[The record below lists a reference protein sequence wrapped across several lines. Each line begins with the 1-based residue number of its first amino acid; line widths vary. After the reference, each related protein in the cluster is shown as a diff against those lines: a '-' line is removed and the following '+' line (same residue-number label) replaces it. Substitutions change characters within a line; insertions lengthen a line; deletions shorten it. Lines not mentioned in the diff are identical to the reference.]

1 MIQFIHVYLNI
12 TILYQGDAMQISNL
26 VSQYN
31 NSVANGE
38 PMTGAKGVEKLVSSL
53 NEMSKGMIFEGTVSS
68 VRGNRLS
75 LPCQMVSRFW
85 QGWQESF
92 HLNRDSLCFFR

>member
-1 MIQFIHVYLNI
+1 
-12 TILYQGDAMQISNL
+12 MQISNL

-53 NEMSKGMIFEGTVSS
+53 NEMSKGMIFEE
-68 VRGNRLS
+68 
-75 LPCQMVSRFW
+75 Q
-85 QGWQESF
+85 
-92 HLNRDSLCFFR
+92 

>member
-38 PMTGAKGVEKLVSSL
+38 PMTGAKGVEKLEMCIRDRSICLAVSPR
-53 NEMSKGMIFEGTVSS
+53 EHQDQ
-68 VRGNRLS
+68 LS
-75 LPCQMVSRFW
+75 HVP
-85 QGWQESF
+85 
-92 HLNRDSLCFFR
+92 

>member
-1 MIQFIHVYLNI
+1 MNNVYGEIPIND
-12 TILYQGDAMQISNL
+12 TIYTCILKHNDISGDAMQISNL

-53 NEMSKGMIFEGTVSS
+53 NEMSKGMIFEE
-68 VRGNRLS
+68 
-75 LPCQMVSRFW
+75 Q
-85 QGWQESF
+85 
-92 HLNRDSLCFFR
+92 

>member
-1 MIQFIHVYLNI
+1 MRGKIPFDPHI
-12 TILYQGDAMQISNL
+12 ILYQGDAMQISNL

-53 NEMSKGMIFEGTVSS
+53 NEI
-68 VRGNRLS
+68 
-75 LPCQMVSRFW
+75 
-85 QGWQESF
+85 SF
-92 HLNRDSLCFFR
+92 KEDTSFSTPFAPEIR

>member
-1 MIQFIHVYLNI
+1 MNSNI
-12 TILYQGDAMQISNL
+12 VTEIPINDTIYTCILKHNDTISRVMLCRYQIL

-53 NEMSKGMIFEGTVSS
+53 NEMSKRGMIFEGISKQC
-68 VRGNRLS
+68 
-75 LPCQMVSRFW
+75 PW
-85 QGWQESF
+85 QSG
-92 HLNRDSLCFFR
+92 

>member
-31 NSVANGE
+31 NSVSQNIILN
-38 PMTGAKGVEKLVSSL
+38 TKSL
-53 NEMSKGMIFEGTVSS
+53 IVHLSAMKILK
-68 VRGNRLS
+68 RLKIDY
-75 LPCQMVSRFW
+75 V
-85 QGWQESF
+85 
-92 HLNRDSLCFFR
+92 

>member
-53 NEMSKGMIFEGTVSS
+53 NEMSKGMI
-68 VRGNRLS
+68 LS

-92 HLNRDSLCFFR
+92 HLNRDSLCFLR

>member
-31 NSVANGE
+31 NSVA
-38 PMTGAKGVEKLVSSL
+38 
-53 NEMSKGMIFEGTVSS
+53 
-68 VRGNRLS
+68 
-75 LPCQMVSRFW
+75 MVSRFW
-85 QGWQESF
+85 QDKLKAKIDQ
-92 HLNRDSLCFFR
+92 R

>member
-12 TILYQGDAMQISNL
+12 TILYQDDAMQISNL

-38 PMTGAKGVEKLVSSL
+38 QILA
-53 NEMSKGMIFEGTVSS
+53 
-68 VRGNRLS
+68 R
-75 LPCQMVSRFW
+75 
-85 QGWQESF
+85 
-92 HLNRDSLCFFR
+92 

>member
-1 MIQFIHVYLNI
+1 MRGKIPFDPHI
-12 TILYQGDAMQISNL
+12 ILYQGDAMQISNL

-53 NEMSKGMIFEGTVSS
+53 NDI
-68 VRGNRLS
+68 
-75 LPCQMVSRFW
+75 
-85 QGWQESF
+85 
-92 HLNRDSLCFFR
+92 

>member
-38 PMTGAKGVEKLVSSL
+38 PMTGAKGWKKSF
-53 NEMSKGMIFEGTVSS
+53 IWQTEGDA
-68 VRGNRLS
+68 VRIN
-75 LPCQMVSRFW
+75 
-85 QGWQESF
+85 
-92 HLNRDSLCFFR
+92 

>member
-38 PMTGAKGVEKLVSSL
+38 PMTEPLAVSVAGRSTKRRMKIPFSGRIPQEKYICISL
-53 NEMSKGMIFEGTVSS
+53 ITNG
-68 VRGNRLS
+68 LS
-75 LPCQMVSRFW
+75 
-85 QGWQESF
+85 
-92 HLNRDSLCFFR
+92 

>member
-12 TILYQGDAMQISNL
+12 TILYQCDAMQISNL

-38 PMTGAKGVEKLVSSL
+38 PILA
-53 NEMSKGMIFEGTVSS
+53 
-68 VRGNRLS
+68 R
-75 LPCQMVSRFW
+75 
-85 QGWQESF
+85 
-92 HLNRDSLCFFR
+92 

>member
-26 VSQYN
+26 LSQYN

-53 NEMSKGMIFEGTVSS
+53 NEMS
-68 VRGNRLS
+68 
-75 LPCQMVSRFW
+75 
-85 QGWQESF
+85 
-92 HLNRDSLCFFR
+92 

>member
-1 MIQFIHVYLNI
+1 MIQFIHVYLTI

-38 PMTGAKGVEKLVSSL
+38 PMTVAKGVEKLVSSL
-53 NEMSKGMIFEGTVSS
+53 NEMSKGMIFEGTVS
-68 VRGNRLS
+68 RLS